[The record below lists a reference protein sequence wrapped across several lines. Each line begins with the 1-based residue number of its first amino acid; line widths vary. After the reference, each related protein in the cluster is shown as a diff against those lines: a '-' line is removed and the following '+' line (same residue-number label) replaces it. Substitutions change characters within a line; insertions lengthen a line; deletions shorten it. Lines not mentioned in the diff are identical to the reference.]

1 MMKKRF
7 FKTKKDAYVLALT
20 IVITFVI
27 TLTVVTLF
35 SLVYRYSNT
44 ISKDIEN
51 LREVVKNYK

>member
-1 MMKKRF
+1 MKRRMNN
-7 FKTKKDAYVLALT
+7 KKDAYVLAIT

-44 ISKDIEN
+44 ISRDIEN
-51 LREVVKNYK
+51 LREIVKNYK

>member
-1 MMKKRF
+1 MIKKRL

-51 LREVVKNYK
+51 LRELVKNYK

>member
-1 MMKKRF
+1 MKRRMNN
-7 FKTKKDAYVLALT
+7 KKDAYVLAIT

-51 LREVVKNYK
+51 LREIVKNYK